1 MSKTSSVKLLRDG
14 LMGGLGYGMAVG
26 IVHLAIGVALIL
38 SLGMPPM
45 PGFVAKSILIEVPLA
60 VLVGLLWSPVLF
72 LGPGRWLHPLALAA
86 TWIALERYVAVDPTK
101 LQMWVAPSVVALA
114 LFLLFR
120 WIADKKRWP
129 VLVLAAITPVAL
141 IAVPSIEHWLSGG
154 YDIQASATRGTPP
167 PDAPDVVFVV
177 MDTVKA
183 ENVSAYGYE
192 RETTPVFDEF
202 ASEGVLFEIAS
213 APATWSLP
221 AHASLFTGTFPSV
234 HNAHGETRWLDA
246 KLPTLAQEMAAAGWE
261 TRCFTA
267 NPHVSP
273 SFGLTRGFEWSD
285 QAWITGAGGRGFSF
299 IYRIIDSLGVT
310 AKDKGGGQVV
320 DNVASWMASRPEDA
334 PPAFVFVNF
343 LEAHFPFH
351 QLPEE
356 FRYQYT
362 DLPLGEL
369 RAVGQIAFGVQ
380 MGRQLTDEEF
390 DRIHQPIVDMYDGGV
405 MYTDHLLGQIIDAW
419 RVRGTLD
426 DTVFVVLADHG
437 EHVGEHGAFGH
448 VSSVYEQDLRV
459 PFAIRYPAKIPSGSR
474 VPEPI
479 STLGT
484 FATIYDLLDLEAP
497 GTLQVGSL
505 LPALDPRIE
514 GEPFAVGQPVI
525 AERFEEELL
534 SARFA
539 PGTANGEGPLVSPW
553 GRYRT
558 YRSGDLKLV
567 QHYEHGQ
574 FSTHLFDL
582 AEDPGETTDIANG
595 AMTMFRRQALEQ
607 ELGAILALKGMP
619 QLDAEVGSAVA
630 GGAPEMDEAMK
641 AQLRALGYI
650 E

>member
-26 IVHLAIGVALIL
+26 IVHLAIGVGLIL

-60 VLVGLLWSPVLF
+60 VLVGLLWSPLLF

-101 LQMWVAPSVVALA
+101 LQMWVAPSVVALV
-114 LFLLFR
+114 LFVLFR
-120 WIADKKRWP
+120 WVAGKKRWP
-129 VLVLAAITPVAL
+129 VVVLAALMPVVL
-141 IAVPSIEHWLSGG
+141 IAVPSIEHAMSGG
-154 YDIQASATRGTPP
+154 YDIQATAARGTPP

-183 ENVSAYGYE
+183 DNVSAYGYE
-192 RETTPVFDEF
+192 RKTTPVFDSF
-202 ASEGVLFEIAS
+202 SSEGVLFEQAS

-299 IYRIIDSLGVT
+299 IYRIIDSLGFT

-362 DLPLGEL
+362 DLPLSEL

-448 VSSVYEQDLRV
+448 VSSVYEQDLAV
-459 PFAIRYPAKIPSGSR
+459 PFAIRYPAKIPAGSR

-484 FATIYDLLDLEAP
+484 FATIYDLVDLEAP
-497 GTLQVGSL
+497 DTLQVGSL
-505 LPALDPRIE
+505 LPALEPRIE
-514 GEPFAVGQPVI
+514 GQPFVVGQPVI

-534 SARFA
+534 SARFE
-539 PGTANGEGPLVSPW
+539 PGTANGNGPLVSPW

-558 YRSGDLKLV
+558 YRNGDIKLV
-567 QHYEHGQ
+567 QHYEHGK

-582 AEDPGETTDIANG
+582 ASDPGETTDIANG
-595 AMTMFRRQALEQ
+595 AMTMFRRQELEG
-607 ELGAILALKGMP
+607 ELEAILTLKGMP
-619 QLDAEVGSAVA
+619 QLDAEVGAAVE

>member
-1 MSKTSSVKLLRDG
+1 
-14 LMGGLGYGMAVG
+14 MGGLGFGLAVG
-26 IVHLAIGVALIL
+26 TVHLAIGVGLIL

-45 PGFVAKSILIEVPLA
+45 PWFVVKSILMEVPLA
-60 VLVGLLWSPVLF
+60 VVVGLLWSPLLV
-72 LGPGRWLHPLALAA
+72 LGPGRWLHPITLAA

-101 LQMWVAPSVVALA
+101 LQMWVAPSLVALG

-120 WIADKKRWP
+120 WLAGKKLWP
-129 VLVLAAITPVAL
+129 VVLASVLTPAL
-141 IAVPSIEHWLSGG
+141 LAAVPSIEHAATGG
-154 YDIQASATRGTPP
+154 YEVAAGTARGTPP
-167 PDAPDVVFVV
+167 ADAPDVVFVV

-192 RETTPVFDEF
+192 RQTTPVFD
-202 ASEGVLFEIAS
+202 AMAGEGVLFEQAT

-221 AHASLFTGTFPSV
+221 AHASLFTGTLPSV
-234 HNAHGETRWLDA
+234 HNAHGETRWLDE
-246 KLPTLAQEMAAAGWE
+246 KLPTLAQSMSEAGWE

-267 NPHVSP
+267 NPHISP

-299 IYRIIDSLGVT
+299 IYRIIDSLGFT
-310 AKDKGGGQVV
+310 AADKGGGQVV
-320 DNVASWMASRPEDA
+320 DNVASWMASRPDDA

-362 DLPLGEL
+362 DEPLSEL

-390 DRIHQPIVDMYDGGV
+390 TRIHQPIVDMYDGGV
-405 MYTDHLLGQIIDAW
+405 MYTDHLLGQILDNW
-419 RVRGTLD
+419 RQRGTLD
-426 DTVFVVLADHG
+426 ETVFVVLADHG

-448 VSSVYEQDLRV
+448 VSSLYEQDLWV
-459 PFAIRYPAKIPSGSR
+459 PFAIRYPPRIPAGSR
-474 VPEPI
+474 VPEAI

-484 FATIYDLLDLEAP
+484 FATIYDLLGLDAP
-497 GTLQVGSL
+497 EHVQVGTLM
-505 LPALDPRIE
+505 PALEPRVA
-514 GEPFAVGQPVI
+514 GEPFVVGQPVI
-525 AERFEEELL
+525 AERYEEELL
-534 SARFA
+534 SARFK

-558 YRSGDLKLV
+558 YRQGDLKLI
-567 QHYEHGQ
+567 QHYEHGN

-582 AEDPGETTDIANG
+582 AKDPGETTDIANG
-595 AMTMFRRQALEQ
+595 AMTMATRQQLESDLRAIEAL
-607 ELGAILALKGMP
+607 LGLP
-619 QLDAEVGSAVA
+619 QLDAEIGATFE
-630 GGAPEMDEAMK
+630 GGAPELSPQALE
-641 AQLRALGYI
+641 QLKALGYI

>member
-1 MSKTSSVKLLRDG
+1 MAKTSPVKLIRHG
-14 LMGGLGYGMAVG
+14 LMGGLGFGLAVG
-26 IVHLAIGVALIL
+26 IVHLAIGVGLIL

-45 PGFVAKSILIEVPLA
+45 PWFVAKSILMEVPLA
-60 VLVGLLWSPVLF
+60 VVVGILWCPLF
-72 LGPGRWLHPLALAA
+72 TLRPGRWLHPAALTV

-101 LQMWVAPSVVALA
+101 LQMWVAPAVVALL
-114 LFLLFR
+114 LFVLFR
-120 WIADKKRWP
+120 WIAGKKMWP
-129 VLVLAAITPVAL
+129 VVAVAAVMPVLL
-141 IAVPSIEHWLSGG
+141 LAVPSIEHALSGG
-154 YDIQASATRGTPP
+154 YDIQASAERGTPP
-167 PDAPDVVFVV
+167 TDAPDVVFVV

-192 RETTPVFDEF
+192 RQTTPVFDRF
-202 ASEGVLFEIAS
+202 ATEGVLFEKAS

-234 HNAHGETRWLDA
+234 HNAHGETRWLDE
-246 KLPTLAQEMAAAGWE
+246 KLPTIAQAMSEAGWE

-267 NPHVSP
+267 NPHISP

-299 IYRIIDSLGVT
+299 IYRLVDTLGVT

-320 DNVASWMASRPEDA
+320 DNVASWMASRSDDA

-356 FRYQYT
+356 YRYAYT

-390 DRIHQPIVDMYDGGV
+390 QRIHQPIVDMYDGGV
-405 MYTDHLLGQIIDAW
+405 KYTDFLLGQIIDEW
-419 RVRGTLD
+419 RKRGTLD

-448 VSSVYEQDLRV
+448 VSSLYEQDLAV
-459 PFAIRYPAKIPSGSR
+459 PFAIRYPSKIPAGST

-484 FATIYDLLDLEAP
+484 FATIYDLVDLTP
-497 GTLQVGSL
+497 PDTLQVGSL
-505 LPALDPRIE
+505 LPALAPRIE
-514 GEPFAVGQPVI
+514 GQPFTVGQPVI

-534 SARFA
+534 SARFK

-558 YRSGDLKLV
+558 YRNGDLKLV
-567 QHYEHGQ
+567 QHYEHGT

-582 AEDPGETTDIANG
+582 ASDPGETTDIANG
-595 AMTMFRRQALEQ
+595 AMTMFRRQELEQ
-607 ELGAILALKGMP
+607 ELEAITRLKGMP
-619 QLDAEVGSAVA
+619 ALDAEVGAAVD